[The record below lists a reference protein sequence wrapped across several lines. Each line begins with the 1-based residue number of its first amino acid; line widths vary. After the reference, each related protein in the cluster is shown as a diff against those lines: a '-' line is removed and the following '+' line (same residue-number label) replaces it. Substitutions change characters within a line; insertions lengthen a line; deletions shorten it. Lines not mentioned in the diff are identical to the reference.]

1 MNGTTIT
8 SVNGE
13 RLQRMR
19 TAAGFSRTE
28 LAQMAGVSAS
38 MLTRLESEQL
48 DVDAGV
54 VQGLARSLRC
64 TEKMLTRPVP
74 DVLFTRP
81 WLRAY
86 ADAPKKVVDQQIA
99 DTLIAVEAFR
109 TLGLRQVR
117 DSLPVF
123 RGDVNDEDAIDD
135 FALTVREAA
144 SIEPDVPV
152 PNVTRA
158 AERLG
163 CVVLPLD
170 SELGKHLGMS
180 MYVDGVPVIRVAR
193 PAGPDGVPGDRQR
206 FTLAHELGHLTLH
219 ASRAAP
225 EGTEEAKAI
234 EKQAHR
240 FAGAFLLPGDA
251 FLAHLDELGGRVTLA
266 TLAKMKG
273 RWGVAIKAM
282 VIRLQQ
288 LHRIDSD
295 QARSL
300 YKQISAR
307 GMNKKEPGE
316 VATERAI
323 WFATS
328 SRERLG
334 EGFEQVAVEKSELG
348 AAYIGSWLTWD
359 GGGQP
364 APVVDLAARR
374 RVTSRA

>member
-1 MNGTTIT
+1 MSAATTIR
-8 SVNGE
+8 VNGE

-28 LAQMAGVSAS
+28 LAQMVGVSAS
-38 MLTRLESEQL
+38 MLTRLESEHT
-48 DVDAGV
+48 DVDADV
-54 VQGLARSLRC
+54 VQTLARVLRC
-64 TEKMLTRPVP
+64 SEALLARPVP

-109 TLGLRQVR
+109 NLGLRQVR

-123 RGDVNDEDAIDD
+123 RGDVNDEEAIDD

-144 SIEPDVPV
+144 SIEADMPV

-180 MYVDGVPVIRVAR
+180 MYVDGVPIIRVAR
-193 PAGPDGVPGDRQR
+193 PSGPDGVPGDRQR

-219 ASRAAP
+219 ASRPAP
-225 EGTEEAKAI
+225 EGAEEAKAV

-240 FAGAFLLPGDA
+240 FSGAFLLPGDA

-307 GMNKKEPGE
+307 GMNKREPGD

-334 EGFEQVAVEKSELG
+334 EGFEQSAVEKSYLS

-359 GGGQP
+359 GGAQS
-364 APVVDLAARR
+364 APVIDLAARR
-374 RVTSRA
+374 RATSRA